1 METQCVGSGSL
12 ALWRSL
18 WKPPKSFRMCSC
30 LSSHNRF
37 QGPFRREEL
46 LLLKKTN
53 KKHIQM
59 TQPECERSPSEN
71 PPKSPSELE
80 RTLSF
85 LYIRQNMNL
94 IMTSFL
100 YWRASAAV
108 WTGRG
113 AFSQQ
118 CHHHSCI
125 SKASLRFLP
134 GDKRLILKQP
144 RLTSIRQSQEWTTSI
159 NVFLFSLLHFFFPPL
174 YFSWGR
180 RSGFAWYVSKVTWS
194 RCGRS
199 PKTTNLIW
207 LCNNSVCLLF
217 ITSNVKVGC
226 RSFHPLLSKHG

>member
-46 LLLKKTN
+46 LLLKKQIKNTSRW
-53 KKHIQM
+53 
-59 TQPECERSPSEN
+59 QPECETSPSEN
-71 PPKSPSELE
+71 PPKSPKWLRVSSELE

-144 RLTSIRQSQEWTTSI
+144 WLTSIRQSQEWTTSI
-159 NVFLFSLLHFFFPPL
+159 NVFLFSLLHFFF
-174 YFSWGR
+174 S
-180 RSGFAWYVSKVTWS
+180 
-194 RCGRS
+194 
-199 PKTTNLIW
+199 I
-207 LCNNSVCLLF
+207 LLF
-217 ITSNVKVGC
+217 VGGGKKWVCMVCKQSHVK
-226 RSFHPLLSKHG
+226 PLWSQPKNNKFNLTV

>member
-1 METQCVGSGSL
+1 
-12 ALWRSL
+12 
-18 WKPPKSFRMCSC
+18 
-30 LSSHNRF
+30 
-37 QGPFRREEL
+37 
-46 LLLKKTN
+46 
-53 KKHIQM
+53 M
-59 TQPECERSPSEN
+59 TQPECETSPSEN
-71 PPKSPSELE
+71 PPKSPKWLRVSSELE

-144 RLTSIRQSQEWTTSI
+144 WLTSIRQSQEWTTSI
-159 NVFLFSLLHFFFPPL
+159 NVFLFSLLHFFI
-174 YFSWGR
+174 S
-180 RSGFAWYVSKVTWS
+180 
-194 RCGRS
+194 
-199 PKTTNLIW
+199 I
-207 LCNNSVCLLF
+207 LLF
-217 ITSNVKVGC
+217 VGGGGGKKWVCMVCKQSHVK
-226 RSFHPLLSKHG
+226 PLWSQPKNNKFNLTV

>member
-1 METQCVGSGSL
+1 
-12 ALWRSL
+12 
-18 WKPPKSFRMCSC
+18 
-30 LSSHNRF
+30 
-37 QGPFRREEL
+37 
-46 LLLKKTN
+46 
-53 KKHIQM
+53 M
-59 TQPECERSPSEN
+59 TQPECETSPSEN
-71 PPKSPSELE
+71 PPKSPKWLRVSSELE

-159 NVFLFSLLHFFFPPL
+159 NVFLFSLNQEHAWSHRVAAPVVQKAQNEPNYTGWGSPL
-174 YFSWGR
+174 SCCAAAELDC
-180 RSGFAWYVSKVTWS
+180 SGCKLGS
-194 RCGRS
+194 R
-199 PKTTNLIW
+199 
-207 LCNNSVCLLF
+207 
-217 ITSNVKVGC
+217 
-226 RSFHPLLSKHG
+226 

>member
-159 NVFLFSLLHFFFPPL
+159 NVFLFSLLHFFFPPST
-174 YFSWGR
+174 FRG
-180 RSGFAWYVSKVTWS
+180 GEE
-194 RCGRS
+194 
-199 PKTTNLIW
+199 
-207 LCNNSVCLLF
+207 
-217 ITSNVKVGC
+217 VG
-226 RSFHPLLSKHG
+226 LHGM

>member
-1 METQCVGSGSL
+1 
-12 ALWRSL
+12 
-18 WKPPKSFRMCSC
+18 
-30 LSSHNRF
+30 
-37 QGPFRREEL
+37 
-46 LLLKKTN
+46 
-53 KKHIQM
+53 M
-59 TQPECERSPSEN
+59 TQPECETSPSEN
-71 PPKSPSELE
+71 PPKSPKWLRVSSELE

-125 SKASLRFLP
+125 STASLRFLP

-159 NVFLFSLLHFFFPPL
+159 NVFLFSLLHFFF
-174 YFSWGR
+174 S
-180 RSGFAWYVSKVTWS
+180 
-194 RCGRS
+194 
-199 PKTTNLIW
+199 I
-207 LCNNSVCLLF
+207 LLF
-217 ITSNVKVGC
+217 VGGGGKKWVCMVCKQSHVK
-226 RSFHPLLSKHG
+226 PLWSQPKNNKFNLTV